1 MELYAEEE
9 PIGYVYKYR
18 ESKIYFNE
26 LAHTIVGPGKS
37 AMSRAAWQARNS
49 SKGLCCSLESEIHR
63 AGQQAR
69 NSGRISTLE
78 S

>member
-1 MELYAEEE
+1 MELYTEEE
-9 PIGYVYKYR
+9 PIGYVYKYI

-37 AMSRAAWQARNS
+37 AFSRADWQARNS

-69 NSGRISTLE
+69 NLGRISTLQ

>member
-49 SKGLCCSLESEIHR
+49 SKGLCCSL
-63 AGQQAR
+63 
-69 NSGRISTLE
+69 
-78 S
+78 